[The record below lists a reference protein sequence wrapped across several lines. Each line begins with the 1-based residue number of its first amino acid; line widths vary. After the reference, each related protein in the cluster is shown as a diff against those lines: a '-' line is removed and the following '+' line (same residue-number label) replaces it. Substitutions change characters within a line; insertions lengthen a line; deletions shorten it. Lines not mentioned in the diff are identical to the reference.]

1 MAITLGS
8 LTFDE
13 SRTTVTE
20 SHEEVGGRNER
31 AIVIKGIIVG
41 KTSVADIHAELDA
54 ILDTASVEDYSV
66 ELSLR
71 TGRRLHVRRN
81 AFFREVNG
89 ESLVGSFTLE
99 LGAKNAFEEATAET
113 STNWPV
119 TASGA
124 TLNRTAAGNVYAEPK
139 ITLVASG
146 AVVNP
151 TFSDG
156 SRTIAYSGTVADGE
170 TLVFDGSARIA
181 TLEGIDVTP
190 YTTGVFPRIPPEG
203 TVLTYTDDASSSHTA
218 TVTVAFRDRWW

>member
-13 SRTTVTE
+13 ARTTVAE

-31 AIVIKGIIVG
+31 AIVIKGVIVG
-41 KTSVADIHAELDA
+41 KTTVAAIHAELDA

-71 TGRRLHVRRN
+71 AGRRLNVRRS

-89 ESLVGSFTLE
+89 EQLVGSFTLE

-113 STNWPV
+113 STNWPI

-124 TLNRTAAGNVYAEPK
+124 TLNQTAAGNVYAEPK
-139 ITLVASG
+139 ITLVATG

-156 SRTIAYSGTVADGE
+156 TRTIAYSGTIADGE
-170 TLVFDGSARIA
+170 TLIFDAAARIA
-181 TLEGIDVTP
+181 TLEGVDVTP
-190 YTTGVFPRIPPEG
+190 YTTGVFPRVSPES

-218 TVTVAFRDRWW
+218 TVTVAFRNRWW

>member
-13 SRTTVTE
+13 SRTTISE
-20 SHEEVGGRNER
+20 AHEEVGGRNER
-31 AIVIKGIIVG
+31 AIVIKGVIVG
-41 KTSVADIHAELDA
+41 KTSVAAIHAELDA
-54 ILDTASVEDYSV
+54 ILDTASVEDYTV

-71 TGRRLHVRRN
+71 AGRRLLVRRN
-81 AFFREVNG
+81 AFFREVSG

-99 LGAKNAFEEATAET
+99 LGARNAFEEATAET
-113 STNWPV
+113 SANWPV

-151 TFSDG
+151 AFSDG
-156 SRTIAYSGTVADGE
+156 TRTISYSGTVADGE
-170 TLVFDGSARIA
+170 TLVFDGSARVA
-181 TLEGIDVTP
+181 TLEGVDVTP
-190 YTTGVFPRIPPEG
+190 YTSGVFPRVSPEG
-203 TVLTYTDDASSSHTA
+203 TVLTYIDDASSSHTA